1 MVDKKGCSVWLAP
14 GLLGS
19 ASPLVAPSGE
29 RTLAADHHSSQS
41 RPSGRP
47 AGSIIPLL
55 PVAVLRAVP
64 RNSPYRREQKAFVV
78 GAVDVLHVRR
88 VQLMTCAV
96 TAHGLLA
103 KPAFFYEQR
112 GPCRCHE
119 VVRYAAHDK
128 CTYSFAHVD
137 SPSEEGR
144 SRQPFNAAGLSA
156 VPRRCSHA
164 GPELYRNAPAV
175 LLFSLL
181 LRWPAY
187 KACVTINQKTAA
199 QNRFD
204 TLNRIGIH
212 SKEWRYSTSI
222 EVVRGK
228 NRLAATGSFL
238 RKVFALS
245 TSNHG
250 TVSLVRHATPATT
263 SICTSTSHLLADGP
277 SGTEKATTHHH
288 HLLPRQFRR
297 YPLAEQHYHSS

>member
-41 RPSGRP
+41 HPSGRP

-88 VQLMTCAV
+88 VQLMACAV

-164 GPELYRNAPAV
+164 GPELYRNASAV

-228 NRLAATGSFL
+228 NRLTAAGLFLAQGICSFNQQS
-238 RKVFALS
+238 RNRFLS
-245 TSNHG
+245 
-250 TVSLVRHATPATT
+250 A
-263 SICTSTSHLLADGP
+263 
-277 SGTEKATTHHH
+277 
-288 HLLPRQFRR
+288 PRQASHNIHLHIYISFTRR
-297 YPLAEQHYHSS
+297 RPIGDGKSNYSSSPFASEAVSALPFG